1 MPGKNLSRQRS
12 VQELSMPPSK
22 QQMTPAVNWCT
33 ESAVRDSMMSTRT
46 TAHAASSLQEQTCET
61 ADLEQDSASKY
72 DCSDASDSDAA
83 LKTWL
88 SKDLCEA
95 DSEANVA
102 KMPQDTT
109 TTPAQLDCHL
119 LIALIIVVLVIVVAL
134 IVTIA

>member
-12 VQELSMPPSK
+12 MQELSMPPSK

-46 TAHAASSLQEQTCET
+46 TAHAASSLQEQICET
-61 ADLEQDSASKY
+61 ADSASKY

-102 KMPQDTT
+102 KVPQDTK

>member
-1 MPGKNLSRQRS
+1 MQGKNLSRQRS
-12 VQELSMPPSK
+12 MQELSMPPSK
-22 QQMTPAVNWCT
+22 QQMTHAVNWCT
-33 ESAVRDSMMSTRT
+33 ESPARDSMMSTRT
-46 TAHAASSLQEQTCET
+46 TAHAASSLQEQICET
-61 ADLEQDSASKY
+61 ADSASKY

-102 KMPQDTT
+102 KVPQDTK

-119 LIALIIVVLVIVVAL
+119 LIAFIIVVLVIVVAL

>member
-22 QQMTPAVNWCT
+22 QQMTHAVNWCT
-33 ESAVRDSMMSTRT
+33 ESPARDSMMSTRT
-46 TAHAASSLQEQTCET
+46 TAQAASSLQEQICET
-61 ADLEQDSASKY
+61 ADSASKY

-102 KMPQDTT
+102 KVPQDTT
-109 TTPAQLDCHL
+109 TTPAQLDCYL
-119 LIALIIVVLVIVVAL
+119 LIALMIVVLVIVCAV

>member
-12 VQELSMPPSK
+12 MQELSMPPSK

-33 ESAVRDSMMSTRT
+33 ESPVRDSMMSTRT
-46 TAHAASSLQEQTCET
+46 TAHAASSLQEQICET
-61 ADLEQDSASKY
+61 ADSASKY

>member
-22 QQMTPAVNWCT
+22 QQMTHAVNWCT
-33 ESAVRDSMMSTRT
+33 ESPARDSMMS
-46 TAHAASSLQEQTCET
+46 TAHAASSLQEQICET
-61 ADLEQDSASKY
+61 VQTADSASKY

-102 KMPQDTT
+102 KVPQDTK